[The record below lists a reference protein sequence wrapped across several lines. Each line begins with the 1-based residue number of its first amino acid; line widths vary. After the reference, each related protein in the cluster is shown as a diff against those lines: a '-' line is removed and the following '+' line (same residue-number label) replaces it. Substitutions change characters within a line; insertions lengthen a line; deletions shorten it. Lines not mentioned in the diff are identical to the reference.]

1 MKINTTYNEF
11 LNEKKN
17 KKNSIKSKVKKIDKK
32 IKKTVGKQEDLVKT
46 AKELADSPEPSD
58 KMKASLAK
66 VQLRQSSA
74 RAQELVMRKEA
85 EILKSKIKTAK
96 KKERATNE
104 DMKHVKLFERFIT
117 DSDVTRWEREHGKL
131 PIPKEISA
139 MAKDMLK
146 AGFIRKDTTLTQAKL
161 WIALEDVTWI
171 EMEKKFGKLV
181 GKFYGGEFYNEMTD
195 VISIKAAY
203 YAYEVS
209 KSIQD
214 KVANG
219 EDVEPAYYELKTYF
233 NAFGM
238 DYNRSRIFNSAVSL
252 LEEWMKSNKIETL

>member
-1 MKINTTYNEF
+1 MEKELKELQKARDKYIKEYKKLTGEEYAGKKEIVGEMDINPEAD
-11 LNEKKN
+11 E
-17 KKNSIKSKVKKIDKK
+17 ID
-32 IKKTVGKQEDLVKT
+32 GEDLD
-46 AKELADSPEPSD
+46 AAADYFDNLE
-58 KMKASLAK
+58 
-66 VQLRQSSA
+66 
-74 RAQELVMRKEA
+74 
-85 EILKSKIKTAK
+85 EIT
-96 KKERATNE
+96 EGTPGGNE

-131 PIPKEISA
+131 PIPKEISV

-146 AGFIRKDTTLTQAKL
+146 AGFIKKDTTLTQAKL
-161 WIALEDVTWI
+161 WIALEDVSWT

-219 EDVEPAYYELKTYF
+219 EDVEPAYYELKAYF

-238 DYNRSRIFNSAVSL
+238 DYNRSRIFNSAVSQ